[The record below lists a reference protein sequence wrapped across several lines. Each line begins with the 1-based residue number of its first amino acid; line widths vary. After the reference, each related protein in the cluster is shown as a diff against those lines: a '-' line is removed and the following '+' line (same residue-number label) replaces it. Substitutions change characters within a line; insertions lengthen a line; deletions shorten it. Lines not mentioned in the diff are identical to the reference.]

1 MENQAWVYILRF
13 QTIQTSSRLQQNQVT
28 LSKQE
33 NPSWTI
39 LALNSKTK
47 FVVYCQSWQNQEKFV
62 KYTSRSKE
70 SIIIKQL
77 EEGKIAN

>member
-13 QTIQTSSRLQQNQVT
+13 QTIQTSSRLQ
-28 LSKQE
+28 
-33 NPSWTI
+33 
-39 LALNSKTK
+39 
-47 FVVYCQSWQNQEKFV
+47 QNQEKFV